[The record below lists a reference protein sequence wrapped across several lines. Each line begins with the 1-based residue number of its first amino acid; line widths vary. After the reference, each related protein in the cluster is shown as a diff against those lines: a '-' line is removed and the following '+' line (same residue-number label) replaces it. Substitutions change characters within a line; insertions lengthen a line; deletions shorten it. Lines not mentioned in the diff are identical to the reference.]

1 MGRRAGV
8 LRAVVLTAA
17 LLAACT
23 SGGDPAPTPT
33 PPAEPSPATTA
44 TATASPPAPA
54 TEEPT
59 EAPASPTGP
68 APTTPTATQAG
79 CEEFGSLTDQQSADP
94 LAMSLLTGSEMR
106 VGRHECYERWVF
118 EMTGSGEPPGWSV
131 GYRDPLFADPAGF
144 AVDLA
149 GEASLEVVVRVWTV
163 TDYPGRP
170 PEWPP
175 FAGPTTLV
183 TDGFAALREVRYIS
197 AFEGSTQFGI
207 GVDQQRP
214 FRVFWLDG
222 PPRLVVDVA
231 TG

>member
-1 MGRRAGV
+1 V

-17 LLAACT
+17 VLAACT
-23 SGGDPAPTPT
+23 SGGDPEPSPT

-54 TEEPT
+54 TEGPT
-59 EAPASPTGP
+59 GPPASPP
-68 APTTPTATQAG
+68 AATPATRAPTATQAA
-79 CEEFGSLTDQQSADP
+79 CEEFGSLADQQSADP

-106 VGRHECYERWVF
+106 VGRHDCYERWVF
-118 EMTGSGEPPGWSV
+118 EMTGSGDPPGWSV
-131 GYRDPLFADPAGF
+131 GYRDPLIADPAGF
-144 AVDLA
+144 EVDLA
-149 GEASLEVVVRVWTV
+149 GGASLEVVIRVWTV

-175 FAGPTTLV
+175 FTSPTTIV
-183 TDGFAALREVRYIS
+183 TDGFDALREVQYIS

-214 FRVFWLDG
+214 FRAFWLDG